1 MRVISLLTALTL
13 TLFAAAADTRKRYH
27 SLTTRGSLL
36 DTCLTI
42 SLSVIVDKLGIL
54 GLLGALDLNIGADV
68 CLCLSTLTV
77 DINASAELKALEGL
91 VGANVLASV
100 LIDLVHMLAF
110 CHLPGP

>member
-13 TLFAAAADTRKRYH
+13 TLSASAAGTRKRYH

-36 DTCLTI
+36 DTCLTV
-42 SLSVIVDKLGIL
+42 SLSAIVDKLDAL
-54 GLLGALDLNIGADV
+54 GLLGSLDLNIGADV

-77 DINASAELKALEGL
+77 DINASAELKALEDL

-100 LIDLVHMLAF
+100 LIDLVHMLEF